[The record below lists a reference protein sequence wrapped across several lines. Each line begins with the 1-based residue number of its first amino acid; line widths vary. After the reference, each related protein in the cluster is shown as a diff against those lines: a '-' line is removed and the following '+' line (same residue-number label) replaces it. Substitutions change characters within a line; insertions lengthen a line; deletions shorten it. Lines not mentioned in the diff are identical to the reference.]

1 MCFASRSNSW
11 TGEAWG
17 GKERDKREGQGER
30 GGGREGGCVCVFV
43 CDINFLMTIKK
54 SLKVGKHNALR
65 ETERERERER
75 EREKFTD
82 NQTDD

>member
-1 MCFASRSNSW
+1 
-11 TGEAWG
+11 
-17 GKERDKREGQGER
+17 
-30 GGGREGGCVCVFV
+30 VFV

-75 EREKFTD
+75 ERSLLTIKQMTEGR
-82 NQTDD
+82 